1 NDPMAVFLTIGV
13 AQIILGDLEP
23 GLAIL
28 GFLAMQAGVGAL
40 AGIAVGRLSVFLI
53 NRINLDA
60 AGLYPIL
67 TAGCGLLAYGLAAS
81 LGGSG
86 FLSVYIAGIAL
97 GNAEI
102 VFQRGILRF
111 MDGMAW
117 LGQIV
122 MFIVLGL
129 LSTPSHIL
137 RVTGGGLLVS
147 AALIFLA

>member
-1 NDPMAVFLTIGV
+1 MVLATAGVVVTAAITGLAAALILGIPLLHGLLLGSIVGSTDAAVVFSLLRGRSVNLDERLSATLEVESASNDPMAVFLTIGV

-81 LGGSG
+81 LG
-86 FLSVYIAGIAL
+86 
-97 GNAEI
+97 
-102 VFQRGILRF
+102 
-111 MDGMAW
+111 
-117 LGQIV
+117 
-122 MFIVLGL
+122 
-129 LSTPSHIL
+129 
-137 RVTGGGLLVS
+137 
-147 AALIFLA
+147 